1 MAKVPEAVQEAQWMD
16 SVKQR
21 VRNISKGRMLSLEL
35 WDEKEG
41 KQESNKIIRLFTCYK
56 I

>member
-1 MAKVPEAVQEAQWMD
+1 MD

-21 VRNISKGRMLSLEL
+21 VKYISKGRMVSLEL

-41 KQESNKIIRLFTCYK
+41 KYK
-56 I
+56 RRKKKKEKKKKKKKRRGREIK